1 MSRNLQRTRPATKR
15 TGVALLT
22 TTLAVLVFGPMIGL
36 AIDVGILYLL
46 KARLSQAADAAC
58 LAGARSLSRAANIAD
73 QRAMAIAV
81 TEKFFDV
88 NFPGGYFGT
97 RNMQRTPT
105 VDETNARLRIVSL
118 TAQVQAPLYFLR
130 LLNHEWA
137 DLRVTAEARR
147 RDVNVMM
154 VIDRSG
160 SLETAGACPAVR
172 TAANSF
178 VDKFA
183 NGRDRLGLV
192 SFNGASMLDYAPTLN
207 FKDAPALSTKIAA
220 IRCGGWTG
228 MNQAL
233 WLGYQQLVNLDER
246 GALNVILLF
255 TDGRPTALTANF
267 PIRTVSDQR
276 YGDGVNLPPNYP
288 STSTLYNMAR
298 SNCASTAAKR
308 GFIAVGNF
316 NARGTTEGLRRHD
329 LYVTT
334 EATIADNAGCAFRTN
349 ANSVR
354 RDISY
359 IPATDAYGNSTINQ
373 LYKTTER
380 FPAGHPYVGQIR
392 PDSPLALRNAAYN
405 ATDNAASRIR
415 ADRNL
420 DVTIYVIGLGGT
432 GGTETPDAVLMQ
444 RIANTGTQILDPD
457 RPKGLYIYAPT
468 QTQLTDAFL
477 RVASEMLRLA
487 L

>member
-1 MSRNLQRTRPATKR
+1 M
-15 TGVALLT
+15 
-22 TTLAVLVFGPMIGL
+22 
-36 AIDVGILYLL
+36 
-46 KARLSQAADAAC
+46 
-58 LAGARSLSRAANIAD
+58 
-73 QRAMAIAV
+73 
-81 TEKFFDV
+81 
-88 NFPGGYFGT
+88 
-97 RNMQRTPT
+97 
-105 VDETNARLRIVSL
+105 DETNARLRIVSL

-137 DLRVTAEARR
+137 DLRVTAKARR

-228 MNQAL
+228 MSQAL

-255 TDGRPTALTANF
+255 TDGRPTALTADF

-288 STSTLYNMAR
+288 STSTLYTMAR

-334 EATIADNAGCAFRTN
+334 EALLPGNADNAGCAFRTN

-359 IPATDAYGNSTINQ
+359 IPAVDAYQNSTINQ

-444 RIANTGTQILDPD
+444 RIANTGTQILDPMAQGLVYLRAHPD
-457 RPKGLYIYAPT
+457 AVDGRISARGFRDAPARSVSGVGSAGFASANTFPGHPIAAPPLKLFVSLLSEPHTAGQGIPPWRERPAERIG
-468 QTQLTDAFL
+468 
-477 RVASEMLRLA
+477 
-487 L
+487 